1 MRATVSAWFER
12 AWYDDGFGRFLLL
25 PLTLLYATV
34 IAIRRMLYRYGVF
47 SSITLPVPVIVVG
60 NIVAG
65 GAGKTPVTLF
75 IAQSLRERGFVPGI
89 VSRGYG
95 RKDEDSILDVTS
107 DSNAA
112 DVGDEPLLLARRS
125 GCPVV
130 VGRDRVAA
138 AERVIQSGANVVIAD
153 DGLQHY
159 RLGRDFEICVV
170 DGSRGVGNGHQ
181 LPAGPLREPSS
192 RLSSVDAVL
201 VNATV
206 ASEPPGGLESL
217 DGQVSFTLEASVASS
232 LDDSRSEPLESFA
245 DAPVVAVAG
254 IGNPERFFRLL
265 ERHGLTVIRQPLPDH
280 AGFDPGSASFGAGRT
295 MLVTEKDAVKLDP
308 SSAGPVWY
316 VPVDLKMDDS
326 AASSLLDAIETC
338 CLRRQDSEHE

>member
-1 MRATVSAWFER
+1 VSAWIER
-12 AWYDDGFGRFLLL
+12 VWYDDGFGRFLLL

-34 IAIRRMLYRYGVF
+34 IAIRRMLYRFGVF
-47 SSITLPVPVIVVG
+47 SSNTLPVPVVVVG
-60 NIVAG
+60 NVVAG

-75 IAQSLRERGFVPGI
+75 VAEAQRERGLRPGI

-95 RKDEDSILDVTS
+95 RQDEDSILEVTS
-107 DSNAA
+107 DSSAM

-138 AERVIQSGANVVIAD
+138 AERVIQAGANVIIAD

-170 DGSRGVGNGHQ
+170 DGRRGLGNGHQ
-181 LPAGPLREPSS
+181 LPAGPLREPAN
-192 RLSSVDAVL
+192 RLESVDAVL
-201 VNATV
+201 VNATG
-206 ASEPPGGLESL
+206 ASELPGGLEGL
-217 DGQVSFTLEASVASS
+217 DHPVSFTLEASIAAS
-232 LDDSRSEPLESFA
+232 LDDTRSEPLESFA

-280 AGFDPGSASFGAGRT
+280 AGFDPESASFGAGRT
-295 MLVTEKDAVKLDP
+295 ILVTEKDAVKLDP

-316 VPVDLKMDDS
+316 VPVDLEMDDA
-326 AASSLLDAIETC
+326 AASTLLDAIETRC
-338 CLRRQDSEHE
+338 RQRQDSGHG